1 MFIYRCLEY
10 YSAFNFHS
18 YNPVDIGKSTKT
30 PVNHF
35 LPLNTKSWICHS
47 QANFHNPRATDARYI
62 VPSHIP
68 EIRILTVVLLTEGLP
83 GWRTSTTICL
93 LERSRFVMNLRV
105 RIVTLPSTIV
115 HLKYVIYHISHCT
128 RKWVLARGKIIIFRN
143 VRQIRPQ
150 LRKLTTKQL
159 ECKTK
164 K

>member
-1 MFIYRCLEY
+1 MFKYRCLEY

-18 YNPVDIGKSTKT
+18 YNPIDKGKTKT
-30 PVNHF
+30 SVNHF
-35 LPLNTKSWICHS
+35 LPLNCTKSWICHS
-47 QANFHNPRATDARYI
+47 QANFHTPRATDARYI

-115 HLKYVIYHISHCT
+115 HLKYVIFHISHWT
-128 RKWVLARGKIIIFRN
+128 RKLVLARGVNSYNEVLRP
-143 VRQIRPQ
+143 IRPQ
-150 LRKLTTKQL
+150 LKKLTTK
-159 ECKTK
+159 
-164 K
+164 